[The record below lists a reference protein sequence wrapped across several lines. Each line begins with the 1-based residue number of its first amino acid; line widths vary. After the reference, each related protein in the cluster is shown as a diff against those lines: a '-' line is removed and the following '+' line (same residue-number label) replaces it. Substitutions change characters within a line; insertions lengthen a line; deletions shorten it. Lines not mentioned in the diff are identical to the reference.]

1 MLPPLSERDYYQV
14 LEVDYDASPE
24 QIRAAYEEAKELYH
38 CESLVTGSILTDQE
52 RRGTFHYIAEAY
64 QTLIAAESRR
74 MYDERMGIV
83 SRRTHPRTR
92 ISDESSSVGSPF
104 DASEEHLSPA
114 RSVTAAPPELR
125 SGEEATGEYLRRA
138 RQVMGIDLTAI
149 SEETKIGRSMLEYIE
164 EERLDRLPAPI
175 YLKNFTL
182 QIARCLGLDEQRVAR
197 SYVARIG
204 RLQTRA

>member
-64 QTLIAAESRR
+64 HTLIAAESRR

-83 SRRTHPRTR
+83 SRRTRSKTRTA
-92 ISDESSSVGSPF
+92 DEASSASPF
-104 DASEEHLSPA
+104 DGDDGHPSPG
-114 RSVTAAPPELR
+114 RRVTAAPPELR
-125 SGEEATGEYLRRA
+125 SGEEATGDFLRRA
-138 RQVMGIDLTAI
+138 RQAMGIDLTAI

-182 QIARCLGLDEQRVAR
+182 QIARCLGLDEQRIAR

-204 RLQTRA
+204 RLQSRA